1 MNTEEE
7 QEEARAH
14 ITQRNA
20 TASPLLRLPAEIRNM
35 IFAYALSHGDTK
47 LHIIP
52 SIQDGP
58 GGTGC
63 WKHRSWPDPVNV
75 SLLYV
80 CRQIHLE
87 TALLP
92 YELNIFVVYGHY
104 NAVKDFFERR
114 TTAQIGAMARVE
126 RGPQVNMGV
135 RTASDWSAVCSHPNP
150 ESSAFT
156 SEIQPKYPSVYSSR
170 IEVNKKRAIKE
181 HAENLKVEAAQQDQR
196 RNQM

>member
-135 RTASDWSAVCSHPNP
+135 RTASDWLDRLRYRSKGVLLRHKDIN
-150 ESSAFT
+150 
-156 SEIQPKYPSVYSSR
+156 SR
-170 IEVNKKRAIKE
+170 P
-181 HAENLKVEAAQQDQR
+181 
-196 RNQM
+196 